1 MTDNA
6 HHLLIASMLA
16 TGLTLLWLAM
26 YGTTP
31 I

>member
-6 HHLLIASMLA
+6 HYFLIAGMLA
-16 TGLTLLWLAM
+16 TGLTLLWLALS
-26 YGTTP
+26 GTTP

>member
-6 HHLLIASMLA
+6 HHVLIAGMLA
-16 TGLTLLWLAM
+16 MGLTLLWLAV